1 MGMFQKV
8 GNWLTDKSDR
18 FIRGEAGAPGSYY
31 ASSESENAYGRLHT
45 DPPPESFDS
54 QEAGVETAHM
64 QSVDPFDRGG
74 KDYGGRVPYRS
85 QRDAAAQQQKQ
96 MREEQAPPSYAMP
109 QGQQA
114 YGSPSYGAPPQ
125 GYSQPQ
131 AGYGE
136 TPQPQA
142 GMRPSLQQPAQ
153 PQPSNVVPF
162 PGMQRAP
169 DGGVY
174 AHIEY
179 IVLLRSRNE
188 CKDVIEYIKASASVF
203 LNMEFIASDSERQR
217 CVDMLSG
224 AAYTL
229 GCALNRIS
237 PRGIYLISSPSV
249 CVVVDPATKKF
260 ATAPEVGSFV
270 RQSYE
275 IPGYGTSRQSYG
287 YQENTPLSAPYGRAP
302 QAQAPS
308 YTQQATQRQAQAP
321 SYAQQATQRQAPV
334 TFGSVMA
341 GNVTDAARPA
351 VAYPLEGAQTGRYS
365 SPGYR

>member
-1 MGMFQKV
+1 MFQKV

-54 QEAGVETAHM
+54 QEAGAETAHM
-64 QSVDPFDRGG
+64 QSIDSFDRGG

-85 QRDAAAQQQKQ
+85 QRDAAAQQQRQ
-96 MREEQAPPSYAMP
+96 MREEQAPSYAMP
-109 QGQQA
+109 QGQQV
-114 YGSPSYGAPPQ
+114 YGNLGFGAPPQ

-136 TPQPQA
+136 PPPPQA
-142 GMRPSLQQPAQ
+142 GPRPSLQQPVQ
-153 PQPSNVVPF
+153 TQPSNVVPF
-162 PGMQRAP
+162 PGMQRGP

-275 IPGYGTSRQSYG
+275 AAGYGTPRQSYG
-287 YQENTPLSAPYGRAP
+287 YQETTPLSAPYGRAP
-302 QAQAPS
+302 QAPAHS
-308 YTQQATQRQAQAP
+308 YTQQATQRQP
-321 SYAQQATQRQAPV
+321 PV

-365 SPGYR
+365 GPGYRQ